1 MNKDKYSNEYELEYL
16 NNTREEIES
25 NITLFEKGLKE
36 SKELNEEL
44 FRQYQAGDVEVYDR
58 LAVSFNLVETYG
70 NSLKKN
76 RTAYNKPYFGRIC
89 YKDLDYEKFE
99 SIYIGKSGITKDQ
112 IDVLVADWRAPIS
125 TVYYD
130 NELGM
135 GMYKVPDGKSVDI
148 DLNLKRTYDIE
159 GGVLNGYY
167 DSDVAAND
175 ELLVKYL
182 SKNKEV
188 VLSDI
193 ISTIQKEQNAIIRE
207 NPFSNVLVQGVAG
220 SGKTTVA
227 LHKISYILYNYEDKY
242 KPSEFCIVGGSDMLL
257 NYITSG
263 LPELDVYNIGQ
274 MRMDKFVCQ
283 LIGKEWKSKFSIVPV
298 YDNLP
303 WRSKMKCVKEL
314 ESYLEKILYKSIS
327 LDTIEDK
334 ELGVILSGDSIKEI
348 CTRNKDKSL
357 NYKVTQLNKRILSR
371 VDLQVAKIDRDK
383 DKEFKKKKHN
393 EYKGYF
399 SIDKEFLSV
408 HSVYM
413 NFLTRYIENNGL
425 ALDDDIINI
434 SKGKLDVY
442 DLAAMALI
450 NKRLV
455 SDDTE
460 DLYSQ
465 VFIDEAQD
473 FGAMLYYVLRQ
484 GLPKCIFTIMGDIS
498 QNVNYETGMNSWED
512 LKESI
517 LVGEKDK
524 FYLLSKSYRN
534 TIEIS
539 SYASKIL
546 EEASE
551 GAYKIEPVIRHGREV
566 EFVEAKEDDYQ
577 EKIVEIINA
586 MKSRQ
591 QGSIAVVCNDDESAD
606 SLRKELSKIIEIA
619 DSTENFENGVMVLP
633 VKLTKGLEFDA
644 VILFNVMQNYA
655 EKVVVDKAKAKL
667 LYVAMTR
674 ALHELVNVS
683 VVS

>member
-1 MNKDKYSNEYELEYL
+1 MNEDKYGNEYEVEYL
-16 NNTREEIES
+16 ESTRGEIES
-25 NITLFEKGLKE
+25 NMLLFERELKE
-36 SKELNEEL
+36 SKQLNEEL
-44 FRQYQAGDVEVYDR
+44 FKQYQSGDMEVYDR

-76 RTAYNKPYFGRIC
+76 KAAYNKPYFGRVC
-89 YKDLDYEKFE
+89 YKDLDYDKFE
-99 SIYIGKSGITKDQ
+99 SVYVGKSGITKNQ

-130 NELGM
+130 NELGR
-135 GMYKVPDGKSVDI
+135 GKYKVPDGKEIEI

-159 GGVLNGYY
+159 EGRLNGYY
-167 DSDVAAND
+167 DSDVATND

-207 NPFSNVLVQGVAG
+207 SPYSNVLVQGVAG

-227 LHKISYILYNYEDKY
+227 LHKISYILYNYEHKY

-274 MRMDKFVCQ
+274 MRMDKLVCQ
-283 LIGKEWKSKFSIVPV
+283 MIGSEWKSKFKLVPL
-298 YDNLP
+298 YDRIP
-303 WRSKMKCVKEL
+303 WRSKLKYIKEL
-314 ESYLEKILYKSIS
+314 EKYLEKILQKIIPIKS
-327 LDTIEDK
+327 IEDK
-334 ELGVILSGDSIKEI
+334 EIGVILTAESIKEI
-348 CTRNKDKSL
+348 CDRNKDMSL
-357 NYKVTQLNKRILSR
+357 KYKVTQLNKRILSR
-371 VDLQVAKIDRDK
+371 VDLQVAKLDG
-383 DKEFKKKKHN
+383 DKEFKKRKHS

-399 SIDKEFLSV
+399 SVEKDMLSV
-408 HSVYM
+408 HGVYM
-413 NFLTRYIENNGL
+413 DFLTKYISENGL
-425 ALDDDIINI
+425 MLDDDIIKI
-434 SKGKLDVY
+434 SKGNFDVY
-442 DLAAMALI
+442 DVASIALLT
-450 NKRLV
+450 KRLV
-455 SDDTE
+455 SDDMQ

-473 FGAMLYYVLRQ
+473 FGAMIYYVLRQ
-484 GLPKCIFTIMGDIS
+484 VLPKCIFTVMGDIS
-498 QNVNYETGMNSWED
+498 QNVNYETGMNSWEE

-517 LVGEKDK
+517 LIGEKDK

-539 SYASKIL
+539 TYASKIL
-546 EEASE
+546 ELASE

-566 EFVEAKEDDYQ
+566 EFVKAKKDKYID
-577 EKIVEIINA
+577 KIIEIING
-586 MKSRQ
+586 MKNREL
-591 QGSIAVVCNDDESAD
+591 GSIAVVCGDDDSANL
-606 SLRKELSKIIEIA
+606 LRNELSKVTKIA
-619 DSTENFENGVMVLP
+619 ESTENFENGVMVLP

-644 VILFNVMQNYA
+644 VILFNIMQDY
-655 EKVVVDKAKAKL
+655 ESQLVVDRAKAKL

-674 ALHELVNVS
+674 ALHELVVVS
-683 VVS
+683 VI